1 MSQNNGLMS
10 SSRDETALLRK
21 VKAKMKDMD
30 TMMDPEVNPNTDDT
44 KLCCEV
50 KAKMKDMD
58 TMMER
63 MRKEHTKST
72 SELEEDLLRID
83 DRFEMNTAF
92 DDGETMKEHK
102 ITPGFKKLDRN
113 IFSMMIVAEASS
125 LAWWYTICVFIFK

>member
-1 MSQNNGLMS
+1 
-10 SSRDETALLRK
+10 
-21 VKAKMKDMD
+21 
-30 TMMDPEVNPNTDDT
+30 MDPEVNSNTDDT
-44 KLCCEV
+44 ELRRQV

-72 SELEEDLLRID
+72 SKLGEDSLRID
-83 DRFEMNTAF
+83 DRFEVNTAF
-92 DDGETMKEHK
+92 DDGETMKEHT

-125 LAWWYTICVFIFK
+125 LAWWYTICVFIFQIVAVALIIKQQFMTLTILPC